1 MYAWPVAVKGR
12 KAAGRVTLA
21 DIAAELGIAR
31 STVSNAYNRPDQ
43 LSDDLRQKI
52 LAAAARLGYAG
63 PDPAARSLRKGV
75 SNVIGVV
82 YPSELSYA
90 FTDPAAALFIEGIA
104 HEVEAAGYGLLLIGT
119 LAPDAGR
126 PPPIGTANVD
136 GLIVHCFADEDP
148 AFDTALARGLPAVMV
163 DNAGVDG
170 HPHVAVDDEGGARA
184 AAEHLLSRGHERL
197 GVVAVEFG
205 YRVVG
210 GLADQARQDAISYAS
225 VRARL
230 AGYRAA
236 VEEAGLSWKESVA
249 VYETTDNRP
258 VDGAEGAAAL
268 LALDPRPT
276 ALLAMSDQLAFG
288 ALAHAQD
295 AGLAVP
301 GDLAVVGFDD
311 LPSAARTAPPLTTVH
326 QPTIEKGRQAGKLLL
341 EQLRGGEGSPTLTLP
356 THLVVRQSS

>member
-1 MYAWPVAVKGR
+1 MAVKGR

-136 GLIVHCFADEDP
+136 GLIVHCFAEQDP
-148 AFDTALARGLPAVMV
+148 LFDLALSRKLPAVMV
-163 DNAGVDG
+163 DNSGVTG
-170 HPHVAVDDEGGARA
+170 YPHVAIDDEGGARA
-184 AAEHLLSRGHERL
+184 AAEHLLARGHTRL
-197 GVVAVEFG
+197 GVASMEMDVE
-205 YRVVG
+205 VVG
-210 GLADQARQDAISYAS
+210 GIVGRKRQEEIGYAS

-230 AGYRAA
+230 DGYRRA
-236 VEEAGLSWKESVA
+236 VEAAGLDWDRDVVVFEAS
-249 VYETTDNRP
+249 DNRP
-258 VDGAEGAAAL
+258 VDGAEAASAL
-268 LALDPRPT
+268 LATRPRPT
-276 ALLAMSDQLAFG
+276 AILAMSDQLAFG
-288 ALAHAQD
+288 VLGYATDSGLRVPQD
-295 AGLAVP
+295 V
-301 GDLAVVGFDD
+301 AVVGFDD
-311 LPSAARTAPPLTTVH
+311 LPSASRTTPPLTTVH
-326 QPTIEKGRQAGKLLL
+326 QPTVEKGKEAARLLIA
-341 EQLRGGEGSPTLTLP
+341 QLRGEEHPGSVHLE
-356 THLVVRQSS
+356 THLVVRESS